1 MRNIILILMLGVI
14 FSGFIQA
21 EEVIQSTVTA
31 KKELKLQWKKTFD
44 GEIKNFVP
52 SENGNYIAV
61 SVDKSEL
68 KDKFSGINFLD
79 REGNVI
85 WQKNLKYD
93 WKIRGIVDKSTSA
106 IIVPKGPQ
114 RGVKIYDKQGKIKWD
129 SKGKWGLPIIS
140 PNGKYIAMVDDGVA
154 EGTPNIRVY
163 DTEGNKLWNH
173 DPKVFPSNAF
183 FINDEFLAVV
193 KVPFIRK
200 EHEMRN
206 GKSDVISTKAYP
218 GEVVLFRAVD
228 GKKVWKTTYK
238 YDMRVGQIL
247 KLEYDIAKN
256 EIKVFLDSYPKNGV
270 VNIPLKA
277 EAIKQSALSVD
288 KKSQW
293 SNGWPIETDASVIEI
308 NKADKKELLFYQ
320 KTE

>member
-93 WKIRGIVDKSTSA
+93 WKIRGIVDKSTA
-106 IIVPKGPQ
+106 VIVIPKGPQ
-114 RGVKIYDKQGKIKWD
+114 RAVKIYNKEGQLDWD
-129 SKGKWGLPIIS
+129 SEAKENRPGLPIIS
-140 PNGKYIAMVDDGVA
+140 PSDKYIMIVHNGIEGV
-154 EGTPNIRVY
+154 TPQGIKVY
-163 DTEGNKLWNH
+163 DIEGNELWRYK
-173 DPKVFPSNAF
+173 PEYFFNA
-183 FINDEFLAVV
+183 DFL
-193 KVPFIRK
+193 
-200 EHEMRN
+200 
-206 GKSDVISTKAYP
+206 SD
-218 GEVVLFRAVD
+218 
-228 GKKVWKTTYK
+228 
-238 YDMRVGQIL
+238 
-247 KLEYDIAKN
+247 N
-256 EIKVFLDSYPKNGV
+256 EIILVSVEQYGIAQRNDNNKGYVEIREAETGEIKYEEKIDIPFEVPDIDYIDYHPDENSAEIIFGDKKLLFDLKGKIDIDKIVSKV
-270 VNIPLKA
+270 
-277 EAIKQSALSVD
+277 
-288 KKSQW
+288 KSQW
-293 SNGWPIETDASVIEI
+293 SNGWQIETDASVIEI
-308 NKADKKELLFYQ
+308 NKANQKELLFYQ